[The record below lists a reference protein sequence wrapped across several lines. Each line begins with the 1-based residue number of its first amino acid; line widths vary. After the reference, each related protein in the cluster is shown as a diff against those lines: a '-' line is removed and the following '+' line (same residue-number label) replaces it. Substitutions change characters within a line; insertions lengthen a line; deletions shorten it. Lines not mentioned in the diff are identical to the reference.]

1 MVLDKWTDDETNNF
15 LAYWNDHMDDYMKQK
30 MSFYQAAAR
39 SLGTKEWKSVKNWC
53 EHLDRKYTKIKQ
65 KMSAS
70 GFGVPETD
78 PQSLRATITKE
89 FKWYYDMDDLLC
101 KSKHANPLVVI
112 DTCRSSDEVEENYHA
127 QDITIPMA
135 QNTVEETEMM
145 PHQQKISGKR
155 KKRDEAKEPS
165 ITDVLLELGQQ
176 SMDLERSKL
185 ELMQKQFEFEMATV
199 VRKWS
204 KDYANL
210 SSPTKMPKLNTNLVR
225 WC

>member
-1 MVLDKWTDDETNNF
+1 MVLNKWTDDETNNF

-39 SLGTKEWKSVKNWC
+39 TLGTKEWISVKNRC
-53 EHLDRKYTKIKQ
+53 EHLDRKYMKIKQ

-70 GFGVPETD
+70 GFGVRETD
-78 PQSLRATITKE
+78 PQSLRATIKKE

-101 KSKHANPLVVI
+101 ESTHANPLVVI
-112 DTCRSSDEVEENYHA
+112 DACRGSDEVEENYHA
-127 QDITIPMA
+127 RDITIPMA

-145 PHQQKISGKR
+145 PHQQKITGKR

-165 ITDVLLELGQQ
+165 IMDVLLELGQQ

-185 ELMQKQFEFEMATV
+185 ELMQKQFEFEMAT
-199 VRKWS
+199 RREE
-204 KDYANL
+204 
-210 SSPTKMPKLNTNLVR
+210 MEQR
-225 WC
+225 QRQF